1 MPLIRL
7 GTASPSTQSTTAE
20 TLRLLSSIA
29 RRASAQRIDILLL
42 PEAFIGGYPHDR
54 VNKTREAF
62 AEYFDQAVD
71 LGDTAGGAGAGDAWA
86 HRELGHPGEK
96 RGDGTR
102 EELEEIAR
110 SSGVFLVTG
119 VIEKVGG
126 CLYGSVVYVCP
137 RLGII
142 GKRRKVNPVRF
153 LPDVTSSVSL
163 FGRPELTILLV
174 KQTDIERLFWAQG
187 APSTLHAVSTTIR
200 GVRVNLAAAICWESY
215 MPMVRQALYAQNIN
229 LYLAP
234 NSDDGENWLNCMQT
248 IGFEGRCFVVG
259 SNMCL
264 RGRAG
269 EAGGQSNRLNGIGSA
284 MERHRGGPSL
294 PTAPPVRRR
303 RRKSVFDDDGNEIV
317 LCCPADESPP
327 EAVDGG
333 VPGPQEQGKDDTVG
347 SLPPVADRAQPRR
360 RNSVIYEDGNEIV
373 LSCPAED
380 ETPGLVP
387 NGVPETN
394 EDDKVGDLPSAPPAR
409 RTRRKSVFDDD
420 GNEIVLCCPD
430 DGTSSAEPNNAAA
443 TGTETSEPYK
453 GPWTSRGGSCI
464 VSPFGKV
471 LAGPQWEDDQ
481 GLIYADVDFR
491 DCVRGRLDLDV
502 AGTYACNDSFK
513 FSVEGLNLNPLPY

>member
-29 RRASAQRIDILLL
+29 RRASAQKIDILLL

-86 HRELGHPGEK
+86 HRELGEER

-142 GKRRKVNPVRF
+142 GKRRKVNP
-153 LPDVTSSVSL
+153 
-163 FGRPELTILLV
+163 
-174 KQTDIERLFWAQG
+174 TDIERLFWAQG

-264 RGRAG
+264 RGRSG
-269 EAGGQSNRLNGIGSA
+269 EAGGQANRLNGIGSA
-284 MERHRGGPSL
+284 MERHRGGPSM
-294 PTAPPVRRR
+294 PSAPPLRRR

-317 LCCPADESPP
+317 L
-327 EAVDGG
+327 
-333 VPGPQEQGKDDTVG
+333 
-347 SLPPVADRAQPRR
+347 
-360 RNSVIYEDGNEIV
+360 
-373 LSCPAED
+373 SCPAEED
-380 ETPGLVP
+380 EAPGLVP
-387 NGVPETN
+387 NGVSETN

-409 RTRRKSVFDDD
+409 RRRRKSVFDDD

-430 DGTSSAEPNNAAA
+430 DGTSSAEPNSVAA
-443 TGTETSEPYK
+443 TGTETSEAYK

>member
-7 GTASPSTQSTTAE
+7 GTASPSTQSTTAD

-29 RRASAQRIDILLL
+29 RRASAQKIDILLL

-86 HRELGHPGEK
+86 HRELGEER

-142 GKRRKVNPVRF
+142 GKRRKVNP
-153 LPDVTSSVSL
+153 
-163 FGRPELTILLV
+163 
-174 KQTDIERLFWAQG
+174 TDIERLFWAQG

-264 RGRAG
+264 RGGRSG
-269 EAGGQSNRLNGIGSA
+269 EAGGQANRLNGIGSA
-284 MERHRGGPSL
+284 MERHRGGPSM
-294 PTAPPVRRR
+294 PSAPPVRRR

-327 EAVDGG
+327 EAVDD
-333 VPGPQEQGKDDTVG
+333 VAGPEEQGKDDTVG
-347 SLPPVADRAQPRR
+347 SLPPVANRAPPRR

-373 LSCPAED
+373 LSCPAEED
-380 ETPGLVP
+380 EAPGLVP
-387 NGVPETN
+387 NGVSETN

-409 RTRRKSVFDDD
+409 RRRRKSVFDDD
-420 GNEIVLCCPD
+420 GNEIVLCCLD
-430 DGTSSAEPNNAAA
+430 DGTSSVEPNSTAA
-443 TGTETSEPYK
+443 TGAETSEPYK

-513 FSVEGLNLNPLPY
+513 FSVEGLSLNPLPY